1 MDHPYY
7 RLMAMKTF
15 QSICLPLFRSCVLCI
30 VFIGLIASGVM
41 AGDQQDARMTLLSAP
56 FASQRANFLH
66 AALGIPRL
74 ETAFVLPPETWYA
87 RVGTDHT
94 HSEKG
99 PHVGG
104 SYMQREV
111 REGRRVPD
119 YYLGRYHR
127 WIALELT
134 RGIGLRTE
142 VHGRAGYTGWDEH
155 KDHFYFFSPERTPFV
170 EGEHRNVYGIGA
182 TGRDGDL
189 ADVVLQS
196 KTALYKIVTPHSR
209 HCVSLA
215 ASVKLPLGQPN
226 NLVDA
231 GTVDPG
237 LRLLATSTMGQIS
250 VHLNAGGVVPLGEQN
265 LFVEESDVDLDPM
278 IVWGVGLVW
287 LPTSTVACGVQI
299 EGNTSAFS
307 DVPFLKED
315 PVTALIGIRKL
326 TLNYVI
332 EAGIGIG
339 FDTDTSYTWS
349 SFLSLGK
356 TF

>member
-1 MDHPYY
+1 
-7 RLMAMKTF
+7 MAMKTF

-41 AGDQQDARMTLLSAP
+41 AGDQQDARTTLLSAP

-87 RVGTDHT
+87 RLGTDHT

-104 SYMQREV
+104 SSLSREV
-111 REGRRVPD
+111 GKGRGVPD
-119 YYLGRYHR
+119 SYLGRYHR

-142 VHGRAGYTGWDEH
+142 VHARAGYAGWDEH
-155 KDHFYFFSPERTPFV
+155 NDHFYFFSPEGTPLV
-170 EGEHRNVYGIGA
+170 EGEYRNVYGIGP

-196 KTALYKIVTPHSR
+196 KTELYEVVTPHSR

-215 ASVKLPLGQPN
+215 ASLKLPLGQAN

-237 LRLLATSTMGQIS
+237 LRLLATSVMGEIA
-250 VHLNAGGVVPLGEQN
+250 VHLNAGVVVPLGEQN
-265 LFVEESDVDLDPM
+265 LFVEEADVDLDPM
-278 IVWGVGLVW
+278 IVWGVGLIW
-287 LPTSTVACGVQI
+287 LPTASVACGVQL
-299 EGNTSAFS
+299 EGNTSAFRDIS
-307 DVPFLKED
+307 FLQGD
-315 PVTALIGIRKL
+315 PITVLAGFRKL
-326 TLNYVI
+326 TDSNYVI
-332 EAGIGIG
+332 EGGMGTGI
-339 FDTDTSYTWS
+339 DTDTAYTWS
-349 SFLSLGK
+349 FFFALGK